1 MNHSYKNNETKYKLV
16 MNTKKYKYL
25 EAFKNTVVSVVSSAF
40 IVKLFIFPMRKDHII
55 CLS

>member
-1 MNHSYKNNETKYKLV
+1 

-25 EAFKNTVVSVVSSAF
+25 EALKNTVVSVVSSKF

-55 CLS
+55 LRTISYLLCVYAVI